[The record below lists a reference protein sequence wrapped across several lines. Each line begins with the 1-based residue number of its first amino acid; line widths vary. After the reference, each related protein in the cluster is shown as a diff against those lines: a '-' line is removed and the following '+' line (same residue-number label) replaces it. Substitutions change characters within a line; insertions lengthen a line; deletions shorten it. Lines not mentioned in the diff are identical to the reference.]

1 MGEWSRAWKE
11 FVAKNRGIFW
21 ISAFSVV
28 FVYGVMAAGLRI
40 GIDSEVN
47 MTDPDY
53 LMLSWYTVSRYTLVW
68 LKELLGMRLLNPF
81 ASNLLMMIMLFA
93 AGVGASFLFYVSSGR
108 AEQMRGFCL
117 VFPLLFL
124 THPCYVQQFSFTL
137 QAFEVAFCLNLCILA
152 VFFVSR
158 FAVRP
163 GKGTLGFLAAGIVCM
178 ALGFGGYQALV
189 PVYMAAALASYLIYY
204 EFHENEKRG
213 FYWKTALCHGGA
225 FLGGFVLYQLVGKA
239 VLYFRFGP
247 GFSAGYLDEQL
258 LWKTHDAATC
268 IGFIKSYLRMVV
280 LGEGDFYGIAFLIAS
295 LVFALRLL
303 WVWMRKRRR
312 EFVFY
317 GAAALAL
324 VCSPFF
330 LSFYQGGAL
339 MMRTQMTLPFVSA
352 FFCASCLFFAGTAVR
367 WRKFCL
373 EAVAVL
379 LMLTGLRQGVT
390 SSRVAF
396 TAQMV
401 YENDRE
407 VARQIIQEM
416 HRLGAADEGRH
427 IAMLGQYRPDPALS
441 WSMRFESIGYSVF
454 EWDYSGPVGVS
465 RRGIGFMNAI
475 GFPYEAATEEE
486 YAMALEAGEEMAVW
500 PSAGSV
506 RLVDDVVVVKF
517 SD

>member
-1 MGEWSRAWKE
+1 MGEWNRAWRE
-11 FVAKNRGIFW
+11 FAAKNRGVFW
-21 ISAFSVV
+21 IAAFSVV
-28 FVYGVMAAGLRI
+28 FAYGVMAAGLRI

-68 LKELLGMRLLNPF
+68 LKDLLGMRLLNPF
-81 ASNLLMMIMLFA
+81 ASNLLMMVMLFA

-108 AEQMRGFCL
+108 SERMRGFCL

-152 VFFVSR
+152 VLFVSR
-158 FAVRP
+158 FAVKP
-163 GKGTLGFLAAGIVCM
+163 GKSTLGFLAAGLGCM
-178 ALGFGGYQALV
+178 VLGFGGYQALV

-204 EFHENEKRG
+204 EFHENEKKG
-213 FYWKTALCHGGA
+213 FYWKMALCHGGA
-225 FLGGFVLYQLVGKA
+225 FLGGFVLYQLLGKA
-239 VLYFRFGP
+239 VLYFQFGP

-258 LWKTHDAATC
+258 LWKTQDAATC

-280 LGEGDFYGIAFLIAS
+280 LGEGEFYGIAFLAAALI
-295 LVFALRLL
+295 FAVRLL
-303 WVWMRKRRR
+303 WVWARKRRND
-312 EFVFY
+312 FILY
-317 GAAALAL
+317 AAAALAL

-339 MMRTQMTLPFVSA
+339 MMRTQLALPFVSA
-352 FFCASCLFFAGTAVR
+352 FFCASCLFFCRNLCGG
-367 WRKFCL
+367 RKICL
-373 EAVAVL
+373 GAVAGVL
-379 LMLTGLRQGVT
+379 VLTGLRQGVT
-390 SSRVAF
+390 SSRAAF

-407 VARQIIQEM
+407 VARQIVQEM
-416 HRLGAADEGRH
+416 HSLGAAEEGRH
-427 IAMLGQYRPDPALS
+427 IAMLGQHRPDPAES
-441 WSMRFESIGYSVF
+441 WSMRSESIGYSVF
-454 EWDYSGPVGVS
+454 EWDYNGPVGVT
-465 RRGIGFMNAI
+465 RRGTGFMNAI

-486 YAMALEAGEEMAVW
+486 YAMALEAGKEMAVW

-506 RLVDDVVVVKF
+506 QLVNGVVVVKF